1 MAGRRLNADER
12 ALWARV
18 AHSVKPLAKRKAA
31 EPLSNADRADFAAAL
46 ARPVAPLRIPKSPP
60 VAAKPARKAGLP
72 GGANTL
78 DGGWDKR
85 LLKGVVSP
93 DFTIDLHEES
103 LATAHARLNQ
113 SLQYAVSID
122 ARIVLL
128 ITGRPARDNPRL
140 PPTSRG
146 VIRASIKDWLHASA
160 HASAIAAIR
169 PAHPRH
175 GGNGALYV
183 ILKRRRV

>member
-18 AHSVKPLAKRKAA
+18 AHSVKPLAKRKVA
-31 EPLSNADRADFAAAL
+31 EPLSQIERAEFAAAL
-46 ARPVAPLRIPKSPP
+46 ARPVAPLR
-60 VAAKPARKAGLP
+60 VHNAAKRENPSGLSRAARND
-72 GGANTL
+72 ANTL

-85 LLKGVVSP
+85 LLKGAVSP
-93 DFTIDLHEES
+93 DFTIDLHEET
-103 LATAHARLNQ
+103 LASAHMKLNQ
-113 SLQYAVSID
+113 SLHYAISID
-122 ARIVLL
+122 ARIILL

-146 VIRASIKDWLHASA
+146 VIRASIKDWLQASP
-160 HASAIAAIR
+160 HASAIAATR

-175 GGNGALYV
+175 GGGGALYV
-183 ILKRRRV
+183 ILRRRRG

>member
-18 AHSVKPLAKRKAA
+18 AHSVKPLAKRTGAESLSETDKA
-31 EPLSNADRADFAAAL
+31 EFAAAL
-46 ARPVAPLRIPKSPP
+46 ARPVAPLRVHGGVKVSSAPLSRI
-60 VAAKPARKAGLP
+60 ARNDS
-72 GGANTL
+72 NTL

-85 LLKGVVSP
+85 LLKGAVSP
-93 DFTIDLHEES
+93 DFTIDLHEET
-103 LATAHARLNQ
+103 LASAHARLNQ
-113 SLQYAVSID
+113 SLHYAISID
-122 ARIVLL
+122 ARVILL

-146 VIRASIKDWLHASA
+146 VIRASVQDWLHASPY
-160 HASAIAAIR
+160 ASAIAAIR

-175 GGNGALYV
+175 GGGGALYV
-183 ILKRRRV
+183 ILRRRRG